1 MITPGTS
8 VAEMVSEA
16 GLQRGAR
23 RMLMGSFYSFAGTG
37 PGPDSPQ
44 RGEWGPSGWGERC
57 GVIGPVLS
65 QLEAWSPAWYGF
77 QGRVWQCPRGGGGGN
92 LRGDS
97 DNKVTSM
104 VGSGLVEEPGH
115 GW

>member
-8 VAEMVSEA
+8 LAEMVPEA

-23 RMLMGSFYSFAGTG
+23 RMLIGSFCSFAGTG
-37 PGPDSPQ
+37 PGPNSLQ

-77 QGRVWQCPRGGGGGN
+77 QGRAWQCPRGPGGWGGGGWEGGAMTARSGASC
-92 LRGDS
+92 LDQ
-97 DNKVTSM
+97 
-104 VGSGLVEEPGH
+104 GS
-115 GW
+115 W

>member
-1 MITPGTS
+1 M
-8 VAEMVSEA
+8 
-16 GLQRGAR
+16 
-23 RMLMGSFYSFAGTG
+23 
-37 PGPDSPQ
+37 
-44 RGEWGPSGWGERC
+44 
-57 GVIGPVLS
+57 IGPVLS

-104 VGSGLVEEPGH
+104 VGSGLVGEPGR